1 MTSFA
6 RAERGRLADT
16 LAVADPDAPTLCEG
30 WTVRDLVAHLLVR
43 ERRPDAAA
51 GLVLPPL
58 AGHLERV
65 RRTVAT
71 RPYAE
76 LVAGLRTGPPRWSPL
91 ALPGADSAAN
101 SVELA
106 VHHEDV
112 RRARPGWAPRVLAQ
126 EDQDLLWQRLPVPAR
141 LSLRRSP
148 VGVTLRRADAP
159 GTEHAAHQVRG
170 RGTVVVTGEPLELLL
185 FVMGRGAHARVDLE
199 GAQEDVAA
207 LQDAP
212 LAA

>member
-6 RAERGRLADT
+6 RAERARLADT
-16 LAVADPDAPTLCEG
+16 LAVTDPDAPTLCEG

-65 RRTVAT
+65 QRAVAA
-71 RPYAE
+71 RPYPE
-76 LVAGLRTGPPRWSPL
+76 LVAALRIGPPLWSPF

-112 RRARPGWAPRVLAQ
+112 RRARPGWAPRALAH

-148 VGVTLRRADAP
+148 VGVTLRRSDAP
-159 GTEHAAHQVRG
+159 ESERTTYVAG

-185 FVMGRGAHARVDLE
+185 YVMGRGAHARVDLD
-199 GAQEDVAA
+199 GAPDDVAA
-207 LQDAP
+207 LQDAS